1 MGMIRK
7 GSRMTIRHLKIF
19 LMVYQTQNITR
30 AAENLHMTQPA
41 VTRAVK
47 EIEQYY
53 GVCLFERL
61 NRRILTT
68 ELGEQFYAQA
78 LHIVDSFEKLEEGL
92 RSWNDQGILR
102 VGASVSI
109 GNFLLPK
116 AVKIYQNAH
125 PKLKIYATV
134 SNGARLQQ
142 MLLDNQLDFA
152 LIEGEVVDDRLKK
165 EPFAK
170 DRLVLILPPD
180 DPLAGRRQVRLSDI
194 SDRPFLLRE
203 NGSAGR
209 NFLNHV
215 FAVRELPLEPVWEST
230 STQAIV
236 KAVHEGLGIS
246 FLPGRLVKND
256 IDAGFVISMPV
267 ADESFER
274 TNYIVWH
281 QNKYLTD
288 AAKELME
295 LCRRSAY

>member
-1 MGMIRK
+1 
-7 GSRMTIRHLKIF
+7 MTIRHLKIF

-47 EIEQYY
+47 EMEQYY
-53 GVCLFERL
+53 GVRLFERL
-61 NRRILTT
+61 NRRIRTT

-78 LHIVDSFEKLEEGL
+78 LHIVDSLDQMEQGL
-92 RSWNDQGILR
+92 KHWNEQGILR
-102 VGASVSI
+102 VGASISI

-125 PKLKIYATV
+125 PLLKIYVTV

-142 MLLDNQLDFA
+142 MILDNQLDFA
-152 LIEGEVVDDRLKK
+152 LIEGEVIDDHIKK

-180 DPLAGRRQVRLSDI
+180 DPLSGRKEVFLSDI
-194 SDRPFLLRE
+194 SGRPFLLRE

-209 NFLNHV
+209 NFLNHI
-215 FAVRELPLEPVWEST
+215 FAVHDLPLEPVWEST

-246 FLPGRLVKND
+246 FLPGLLVKHD
-256 IDAGFVISMPV
+256 LDTGFVITMPV
-267 ADESFER
+267 ADETFER
-274 TNYIVWH
+274 TNYMIWH
-281 QNKYLTD
+281 QNKYLTA

-295 LCRRSAY
+295 VCRQSAY